1 MPFAQVKEEVKTKW
15 MDSARAAQNKKAF
28 DRISEKY
35 IINRTYLETK

>member
-1 MPFAQVKEEVKTKW
+1 VKSKW
-15 MDSARAAQNKKAF
+15 MAAAKAAQNKKAF